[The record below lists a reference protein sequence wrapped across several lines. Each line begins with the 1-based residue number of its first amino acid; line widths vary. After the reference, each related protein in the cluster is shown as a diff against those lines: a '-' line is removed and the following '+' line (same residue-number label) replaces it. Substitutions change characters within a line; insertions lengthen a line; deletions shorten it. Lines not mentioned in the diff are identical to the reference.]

1 MRSNRLKNRQA
12 PISANHQN
20 LHRILSSAQSSNEN
34 DALDVSIG
42 DRRLVIAYF
51 QFGREACEK
60 VWLEWIVRSSFLLP
74 EKTKVI
80 VAENRE
86 LDCGIAKSIQTAGGF
101 RHPTTRNP
109 ESPIGDHQ

>member
-1 MRSNRLKNRQA
+1 MLSVAIEPAKKSA
-12 PISANHQN
+12 SANQ
-20 LHRILSSAQSSNEN
+20 RLSSKFAPFTLQC
-34 DALDVSIG
+34 SI
-42 DRRLVIAYF
+42 RLVIAYF

-109 ESPIGDHQ
+109 ESPIGDDQ